1 MKARILATPS
11 LLAADLLPGMTSAGQ
26 VDSGHVNNGSVS
38 DSGGSRA
45 DRNDNRCQHS

>member
-11 LLAADLLPGMTSAGQ
+11 LLAADLLPGMTSA
-26 VDSGHVNNGSVS
+26 GHVNNGSVS